1 MLERPPGRAEEG
13 YHTMRKLILLAG
25 LVAVMASPTFAEAKS
40 RCERDRA
47 NSRVAGTVAGG
58 VLGALAGSA
67 IAGRGDGTEGAVI
80 GGVVGAVA
88 GNQLTKK
95 KSPCPRG
102 YVYRSYDDRY
112 SRASTTRVRE
122 RCRWE
127 DRSYRDAYGNVVP
140 HQVQVCR

>member
-1 MLERPPGRAEEG
+1 
-13 YHTMRKLILLAG
+13 MRKLILVASLAA
-25 LVAVMASPTFAEAKS
+25 LVGSAAAPEIASAKS
-40 RCERDRA
+40 RCERDRS

-95 KSPCPRG
+95 KSPCPTG

-112 SRASTTRVRE
+112 SSRSARRVRE
-122 RCRWE
+122 SCRWE
-127 DRSYRDAYGNVVP
+127 DRSYRDAYGNVVRNE
-140 HQVQVCR
+140 VQVCR

>member
-1 MLERPPGRAEEG
+1 
-13 YHTMRKLILLAG
+13 MRKLILIASLAA
-25 LVAVMASPTFAEAKS
+25 LVASPEMASAKS

-47 NSRVAGTVAGG
+47 NDRVAGTVAGG
-58 VLGALAGSA
+58 LLGALAGSA
-67 IAGRGDGTEGAVI
+67 IAGRGSGTEGAVI

-95 KSPCPRG
+95 KNPCPSG
-102 YVYRSYDDRY
+102 YVYRNYDDRY
-112 SRASTTRVRE
+112 SRASASRVRE

-140 HQVQVCR
+140 QQVQVCR